1 VDARGTTLGP
11 SVGRSWPLR
20 ATAAGLVG
28 LLAIGGVALWLAAE
42 RTAASSGRQDQAK
55 LARSAF
61 QDATGVRVIR
71 VAIVGAGGLVD
82 LRYQVIDPDKAE
94 VVHLYPPNLV
104 DEKTG
109 DVIDALF
116 MGHSHRGN
124 PKAGYTYPLLFV
136 NRAGLVQPGGAVAV
150 VIGDWRLEHVPVM

>member
-71 VAIVGAGGLVD
+71 VAIVGGGGLVD
-82 LRYQVIDPDKAE
+82 LRYQVIDPDRAQ
-94 VVHLYPPNLV
+94 VVHLTPPVLV
-104 DEKTG
+104 EEETG
-109 DVIDALF
+109 EVIDTLF
-116 MGHSHRGN
+116 MGHAHGAD
-124 PKAGYTYPLLFV
+124 PKAGYTYPLIFV
-136 NRAGLVQPGGAVAV
+136 NEGGLLEPGSAVSV
-150 VIGDWRLEHVPVM
+150 VIGEARLEHVTAR

>member
-1 VDARGTTLGP
+1 MALIGILTLAPAAAVWVLTSGPRSTT
-11 SVGRSWPLR
+11 VERSTR
-20 ATAAGLVG
+20 VAQAAF
-28 LLAIGGVALWLAAE
+28 E
-42 RTAASSGRQDQAK
+42 EE
-55 LARSAF
+55 
-61 QDATGVRVIR
+61 TGIRVIR
-71 VAIVGAGGLVD
+71 VALTGGGGLVD
-82 LRYQVIDPDKAE
+82 FRYQVIDPDKAE